1 MQTYK
6 TPGVY
11 VEEISSLPA
20 SIAEVETAIPA
31 FFGFTEKGP
40 VNTPTRITSLMEFQM
55 HFGSADP
62 EKGISV
68 TLQVDDD
75 DPQGYKVDSVTIDPS
90 KRSKNVLYYALQ
102 LYFVQGG
109 GPCFIISTG
118 MFADGANASLA
129 LYSTALA
136 TIEKE
141 DEPTL
146 ILFPDAFYYLE
157 PEKYYML
164 MNNSM
169 IQAEKL
175 GDRFAI
181 MDVVDNPDPQTAKDD
196 FRNAISANLDQVKYG
211 AAYYPSLRTTLSY
224 TYDTASVS
232 ITIAGSE
239 ANAKN
244 LDNEKAKLAT
254 LKADAAA
261 ARAIVDKY
269 PKAGEEGAPDDKT
282 RKANGTTATEKEA
295 AATAQE
301 TLVKGLVANM
311 KKQNFADLSNGLQN
325 LIKQKIG
332 DLELIMPSSPAVAGV
347 YANVD
352 STRGVWKAPA
362 NVSLNYVVAPL
373 TKITDEEQ
381 EDLNVDVNAGKSINA
396 IRAFSGKGTLIWGA
410 RTLAGNDNEWRYI
423 SVRRFFN
430 MVEESVKRSSHWVV
444 FEPND
449 CNTWV
454 RVKAMIENYLILKWK
469 DGALA
474 GAKPDEAFFVNV
486 GLGQTMSYNDI
497 EEGRMILEIGLAVVR
512 PAEFIILKFSHKIQ
526 TS

>member
-11 VEEISSLPA
+11 VEEIATLPA
-20 SIAEVETAIPA
+20 SVAEVETAIPA

-40 VNTPTRITSLMEFQM
+40 VNTPTRITSLMEFQS
-55 HFGSADP
+55 HFGNADL
-62 EKGISV
+62 EKSISV
-68 TLQVDDD
+68 LLQGNGG
-75 DPQGYKVDSVTIDPS
+75 DPKGYQVDSVTIDPS
-90 KRSKNVLYYALQ
+90 KRSDNVLYYAMQ
-102 LYFVQGG
+102 LYFAQGG
-109 GPCFIISTG
+109 GPCYIVSMG
-118 MFADGANASLA
+118 KFAEGVNASLD
-129 LYSTALA
+129 LYTTALA
-136 TIEKE
+136 TLEKE

-146 ILFPDAFYYLE
+146 ILFPDAFFHLE

-181 MDVVDNPDPQTAKDD
+181 MDVVDNPDPQKAKDD
-196 FRNAISANLDQVKYG
+196 FRNAISANLDQAKYG

-224 TYDTASVS
+224 SYDPESISV
-232 ITIAGSE
+232 TIAGDE
-239 ANAKN
+239 ANARN
-244 LDNEKAKLAT
+244 LDNERAKLAT
-254 LKADAAA
+254 LKADAVA
-261 ARAIVDKY
+261 ARAIVDRY

-282 RKANGTTATEKEA
+282 RKANEKAATDKEA
-295 AATAQE
+295 LVGTQE
-301 TLVKGLVANM
+301 KVVSGLVDGM

-325 LIKQKIG
+325 QIKQKIG
-332 DLELIMPSSPAVAGV
+332 DLELVMPSSPAVAGV

-362 NVSLNYVVAPL
+362 NVSLNYVAGPV

-423 SVRRFFN
+423 PVRRFFN
-430 MVEESVKRSSHWVV
+430 MVEESIKRSSHWVV

-449 CNTWV
+449 VNTWV
-454 RVKAMIENYLILKWK
+454 KVRAMIENYLILKWN

-474 GAKPDEAFFVNV
+474 GAKADEAFFVRV

-497 EEGRMILEIGLAVVR
+497 EEGRMIIQIGLAVVR
-512 PAEFIILKFSHKIQ
+512 PAEFIIVQFSHLVQK
-526 TS
+526 S